1 MTLPLFDDLLD
12 RATQDRPGPSH
23 AGGHATERAA
33 AAANAGRSGS
43 QRRRVL
49 EAIAGAGSDGHT
61 DFELERLLGL
71 NRPSPGNRR
80 GELVTAGLVANSGRT
95 RKTNTGSPAVVWVLT
110 DAGREVFGRLEG
122 DDA

>member
-1 MTLPLFDDLLD
+1 MTLPLFDHLRD
-12 RATQDRPGPSH
+12 RATQNWPGPTH
-23 AGGHATERAA
+23 TGGHATERAA

-49 EAIAGAGSDGHT
+49 EAIGNAGPDGHT

-80 GELVTAGLVANSGRT
+80 GELVAAGLVTNSGRT
-95 RKTNTGSPAVVWVLT
+95 RLTNTKSPAVVWVLT
-110 DAGREVFGRLEG
+110 DAGREVYGRLIEEE
-122 DDA
+122 A